1 MNDYKLTLKAARVN
15 VGLTQKELAKLM
27 NKSETTIINWEK
39 GSVED
44 IKIKDFKKL
53 CEVLKVD
60 INQLIF
66 LKI

>member
-39 GSVED
+39 RGIED

>member
-39 GSVED
+39 GNVED

>member
-39 GSVED
+39 GSIED

-66 LKI
+66 LKV

>member
-39 GSVED
+39 RGIED

-53 CEVLKVD
+53 CEVLKVG
-60 INQLIF
+60 INQHF
-66 LKI
+66 F

>member
-1 MNDYKLTLKAARVN
+1 MNDYKLTIKAARVN

-39 GSVED
+39 RGIED

-53 CEVLKVD
+53 CEVLKVG
-60 INQLIF
+60 INQHF
-66 LKI
+66 F

>member
-39 GSVED
+39 GSIED